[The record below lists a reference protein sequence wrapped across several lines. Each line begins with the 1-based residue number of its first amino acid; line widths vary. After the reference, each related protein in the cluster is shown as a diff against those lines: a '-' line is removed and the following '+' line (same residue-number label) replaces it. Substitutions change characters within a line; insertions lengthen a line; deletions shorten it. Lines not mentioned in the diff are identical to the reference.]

1 MRSPAI
7 KKMSDIDINTMSEKE
22 ALRAISDK
30 KWKTV
35 IKLKDGVTFEPKVKL
50 SLEPNSSKPLDADE
64 VAHIAETKESKAKY
78 NNEVYLYNELEPV
91 DDYEA
96 KKAKIVEKAE
106 KLKAVAKEERET
118 VRKLRRVRRY
128 DISGAEIRVTQG
140 TITIDNFEYAELLH
154 ASAEL
159 LDIKNRRNVLKKTL
173 DECQDMIN
181 DMSNMI
187 IGFNVDLDYLEKS
200 P

>member
-1 MRSPAI
+1 
-7 KKMSDIDINTMSEKE
+7 MSDIDINTMSEKE

-50 SLEPNSSKPLDADE
+50 SLEPNSSKPLDIDE

-78 NNEVYLYNELEPV
+78 NNEVTLYNELEPV
-91 DDYEA
+91 NIDYEV
-96 KKAKIVEKAE
+96 KKAKIKKQIEN
-106 KLKAVAKEERET
+106 LKAVAKEERET
-118 VRKLRRVRRY
+118 VRKVRRVRRF
-128 DISGAEIRVTQG
+128 DISGAEIRVTEG
-140 TITIDNFEYAELLH
+140 SITINNFEYAELLH

-159 LDIKNRRNVLKKTL
+159 LDIKNRRNVIKKTL